1 MLKQNSVRETAVCRT
16 DWARKW
22 VWYGKGRVCRTNLS
36 AQPWPGSQPDKFSG
50 QTADP
55 LYCSMGIIGLMD
67 YLIRVLP
74 Q

>member
-1 MLKQNSVRETAVCRT
+1 MLKRNSVRETAVCRT
-16 DWARKW
+16 DWARMM

-36 AQPWPGSQPDKFSG
+36 AQHWPGSHLDKLSG
-50 QTADP
+50 QTADS
-55 LYCSMGIIGLMD
+55 LYCGMGMIEHLD